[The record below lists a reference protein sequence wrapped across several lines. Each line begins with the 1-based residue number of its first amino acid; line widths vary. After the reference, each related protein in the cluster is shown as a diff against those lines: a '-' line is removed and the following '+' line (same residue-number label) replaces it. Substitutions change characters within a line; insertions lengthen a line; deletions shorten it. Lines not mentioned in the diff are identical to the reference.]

1 MFSKIGRLFKKPQ
14 QTFGSKPELFAS
26 FMAYQFLERGWD
38 LPKELIDECLEDAGP
53 DFRSMIKGWLL
64 VYCAWLFRLACI
76 RQFGGSFEKDMMA
89 TIRRRLLK
97 PELFSVKDLP
107 DMFEFWFG
115 KLDVA
120 TSEGKKEAPTVN
132 GVPVPSTYFAALA
145 FIALDRDCHRHVDE
159 PAAGDALAGV
169 AMAISKVHDRMKMPQ
184 LVEQMSQH
192 ADAIAA

>member
-26 FMAYQFLERGWD
+26 FMTYQFLERGWD

-97 PELFSVKDLP
+97 PELFSIKDLP

-115 KLDVA
+115 KLDTA
-120 TSEGKKEAPTVN
+120 TSEGKKDAPTVN

-145 FIALDRDCHRHVDE
+145 FIGLDRDSHWHVDE

-169 AMAISKVHDRMKMPQ
+169 AMAISKVHDRMTMPQ

>member
-1 MFSKIGRLFKKPQ
+1 
-14 QTFGSKPELFAS
+14 
-26 FMAYQFLERGWD
+26 
-38 LPKELIDECLEDAGP
+38 
-53 DFRSMIKGWLL
+53 
-64 VYCAWLFRLACI
+64 
-76 RQFGGSFEKDMMA
+76 MMA

-145 FIALDRDCHRHVDE
+145 FIALDRDSPWRMDE
-159 PAAGDALAGV
+159 HAAGDALAGV